1 MNVAVVDVGANTIR
15 LLVAEQLADGLRAV
29 RQSKAR
35 VGLGAE
41 VEANGRISSAKI
53 AEAAATVESFTSE
66 ARMLGCS
73 RVEVIVASP
82 GRQAANAGKL
92 VRALATAARAP
103 VRVLSRDE
111 EALLAYDGATHRAPP
126 RPGAV
131 AVCDVGG
138 GSTQVVIGT
147 DAGPVWMRSVDIGS
161 LRLTT
166 RMLAADQPSKQEVVA
181 ARAEVERLFAGF
193 SSPLPGSALAVGG
206 SARAIRTGCGPVL
219 GEDELR
225 FAVRLLRKRS
235 PGEVSASFGI
245 DPERVRTMT
254 AGALILSEVQRR
266 LAVPLEV
273 VSEGLREGLALA
285 LLSEASAA

>member
-1 MNVAVVDVGANTIR
+1 MNVGVIDVGANTIR
-15 LLVAEQLADGLRAV
+15 LLVAEQLSDGLRAI

-41 VEANGRISSAKI
+41 VEATGRITAAKI
-53 AEAAATVESFTSE
+53 AEAAGTVESFTNE
-66 ARMLGCS
+66 ARILGCG
-73 RVEVIVASP
+73 RLEVIVASP

-92 VRALATAARAP
+92 VRALARAARAP

-111 EALLAYDGATHRAPP
+111 EALLAFEGATHRAPP
-126 RPGAV
+126 RQGAV

-166 RMLAADQPSKQEVVA
+166 RMLAVEQPSKHEVAA
-181 ARAEVERLFAGF
+181 ARAEVERIFAGF
-193 SSPLPGSALAVGG
+193 SPPLPGSALAVGG
-206 SARAIRTGCGPVL
+206 SARAIRKVSGPVL

-235 PGEVSASFGI
+235 PSEVSAAYGI